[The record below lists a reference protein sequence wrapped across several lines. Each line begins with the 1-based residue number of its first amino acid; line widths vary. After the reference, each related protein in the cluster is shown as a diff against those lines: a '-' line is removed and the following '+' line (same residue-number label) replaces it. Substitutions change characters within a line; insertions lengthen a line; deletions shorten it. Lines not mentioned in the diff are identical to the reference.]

1 MEQAVISVLT
11 PDRVGILRDVTRV
24 VYAHGGNIAAIRQT
38 TVHGFFNL
46 VFTAAFTPATD
57 AGVLTASL
65 SGALEAAAAVSVR
78 SFVTRPPTPLPA
90 GSPYVVTTRG
100 PDRPG
105 TVYGISQFFVDRG
118 INIIDWMVE
127 GEQDDVVYIAEVVL
141 PPEADFR
148 QVQADFRAAMAQR
161 GLRASICHQ
170 NIFRATS
177 EIGAIHNLL
186 AGN

>member
-1 MEQAVISVLT
+1 MKQAIISVLL

-24 VYAHGGNIAAIRQT
+24 VFDQGGNIVVIRQT
-38 TVHGFFNL
+38 IVHGFFSL
-46 VFTAAFTPATD
+46 VFTVVFERTADPAA
-57 AGVLTASL
+57 L
-65 SGALEAAAAVSVR
+65 SAALKGALDADAAVTVR
-78 SFVTRPPTPLPA
+78 PFARQPPMPLPA
-90 GSPYVVTTRG
+90 GSTYIVTTHG

-105 TVYGISQFFVDRG
+105 TVYGISQFLVDRG

-148 QVQADFRAAMAQR
+148 QVQIDFRAEMARR

-186 AGN
+186 SGN

>member
-1 MEQAVISVLT
+1 MKQAVISVLV

-24 VYAHGGNIAAIRQT
+24 IFEHGGNIAAIRQT
-38 TVHGFFNL
+38 IVHGFFNL
-46 VFTAAFTPATD
+46 VFTAVFERP
-57 AGVLTASL
+57 LTAQAL
-65 SGALEAAAAVSVR
+65 NDALAAALEAEAAVTVR
-78 SFVTRPPTPLPA
+78 PFTRPPATPLPA
-90 GSPYVVTTRG
+90 GPTYVVTTQG

-127 GEQDDVVYIAEVVL
+127 GDRDDVVYIAEVVL
-141 PPEADFR
+141 PPQADFR

-161 GLRASICHQ
+161 GLRASICHC

-186 AGN
+186 AGV